1 MKFNK
6 HICFSFILLLSGKAF
21 ATDLGTTGLINV
33 PSARMMPDGDLK
45 VAYSSQKI
53 ANITNLTYQATP
65 WLETTFRY
73 TVFNP
78 DNPLRNTYNIDG
90 LSDRSYAAKF
100 RLKKETNLYPEIS
113 LGIQDIIGTG
123 AWSAEYLVASKK
135 INQFD
140 FTLGLGWGRLSE
152 RNSFENPLGIIDND
166 YKKRGSGGG
175 QKGGK
180 VRISSFF
187 TGEDVGIFGGL
198 SYKIK
203 NTGLKLIAEY
213 NSDAFQREIKLFTIK
228 DSSPLSYGIEWES
241 PYNLTLGL
249 SHQEKNQWA
258 FSFSSSFNTKVT
270 PPAKKINPFY
280 SSLDDKVSLLF
291 PKSLNY
297 NSWYDRLFY
306 DMNESGILLRKVKLI
321 DESNQAN
328 IEITNNRYMVTADA
342 IKRALTLSQIHLPP
356 RIKNINI
363 IINENDMQVITV
375 SYRRSENGEN
385 NNQLNKS
392 KIRLLSGR
400 KILNPDF
407 TTKIRIPHFDFNADL
422 GARFQLFDPDKPIK
436 HQIFLNLKS
445 IVTLGSN
452 FNLIGIFSLDIDNNF
467 DTNSYTNS
475 ALPKVRTD
483 IDSYLTEGATGI
495 SALYLEKKDTIAS
508 QFYYRSYIGILEDM
522 YSGLGAEVL
531 YMPFKARWAVGATI
545 NAVAKRNFN
554 KDFSLMDYRTVT
566 SFISLY
572 YASGFYNYDFG
583 LHLGKYLAKDTG
595 GTLEVRRTFDSGF
608 SVGAFATLTNVSAN
622 DYGEGSFDKGLYF
635 KMPFNS
641 LLKANSKNYFA
652 TVVRSIQRDGGQKL
666 DDFTGRLWHDLRSVR
681 YDSLENNIER
691 MIPR

>member
-652 TVVRSIQRDGGQKL
+652 TVVHSIQRDGGQKL